1 MILKMKDILKI
12 QRIQLVREIKQVLN
26 LIKI

>member
-1 MILKMKDILKI
+1 MIRKMTDILKI
-12 QRIQLVREIKQVLN
+12 QRIQLVPEIKQVLN